1 MEHAPS
7 PRPWSPPCRVAALSV
22 DRGISVIISCWQL
35 QRGHQGEDTG
45 LLQQAAL
52 CLMGLRISILPGEGC
67 GHDMGS
73 AAAIWKT
80 MGFILTAARIYP
92 AFQAW
97 CMCAWG
103 GSGTGDRI
111 YDFQGHSCYIKNE
124 LGVVLAR
131 KKQQD
136 QERSARQD

>member
-1 MEHAPS
+1 M
-7 PRPWSPPCRVAALSV
+7 
-22 DRGISVIISCWQL
+22 IISCWQL
-35 QRGHQGEDTG
+35 QRDHQEGDTG

-52 CLMGLRISILPGEGC
+52 CLMGLRISILPGGG

-73 AAAIWKT
+73 AAAIWET

-92 AFQAW
+92 VFQA
-97 CMCAWG
+97 
-103 GSGTGDRI
+103 GDRI

-136 QERSARQD
+136 QEWPGRQD